1 MTTFA
6 LLGSPFLGPQVWE
19 PVARR
24 LAGAGHDVVVLPGRG
39 STPEEVAVSF
49 AAGLPEDDGL
59 VLVPHSNAGLYVA
72 GVVAARPVGGAV
84 FVDAGYPGPGRTTPV
99 APRELVAELAGR
111 VDDQGLLPPWT
122 QWWPAAEVD
131 ALLPDEAVRE
141 GVAAGQPQVP
151 ASYLSSRVVTPPSW
165 ESVPGAYLAFGQTY
179 ALEVALAREWEW
191 PVLELGGG
199 HLNMLVDPDGVADAI
214 TRLADWARAGS
225 D

>member
-1 MTTFA
+1 MA
-6 LLGSPFLGPQVWE
+6 
-19 PVARR
+19 VAEE
-24 LAGAGHDVVVLPGRG
+24 LDFEVAGAFDEFFDEQLG
-39 STPEEVAVSF
+39 
-49 AAGLPEDDGL
+49 AA
-59 VLVPHSNAGLYVA
+59 
-72 GVVAARPVGGAV
+72 
-84 FVDAGYPGPGRTTPV
+84 
-99 APRELVAELAGR
+99 
-111 VDDQGLLPPWT
+111 
-122 QWWPAAEVD
+122 
-131 ALLPDEAVRE
+131 DEAVRE

-151 ASYLSSRVVTPPSW
+151 ASYLSSRVVTPPGW